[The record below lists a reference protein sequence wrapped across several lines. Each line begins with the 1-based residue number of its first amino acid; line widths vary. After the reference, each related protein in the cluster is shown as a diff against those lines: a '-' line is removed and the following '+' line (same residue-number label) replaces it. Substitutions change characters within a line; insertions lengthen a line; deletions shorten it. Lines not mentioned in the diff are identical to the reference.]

1 MADRFSPFLIPLSM
15 SGLPVA
21 DCISSSFP
29 PPGRQNVLS
38 LLDWL
43 RFMSEGAI
51 FTLGMAFP
59 QERGV
64 SSRLSSSSCAE
75 EYGLG
80 FAEGLGGEG
89 Q

>member
-1 MADRFSPFLIPLSM
+1 MC
-15 SGLPVA
+15 GLPVA
-21 DCISSSFP
+21 DCISSFFP
-29 PPGRQNVLS
+29 PGQNVLS

-43 RFMSEGAI
+43 RFMSEDAI

-59 QERGV
+59 QERGI
-64 SSRLSSSSCAE
+64 SSRLFSSSCVE

-89 Q
+89 